1 MRIPQLAPLHSPGF
15 FRLWSSSLVWYFG
28 RWMDVLLASWLALE
42 LTDSAWA
49 VALIGFYRS
58 VPVTAFGAFGG
69 AVADRID
76 RRTLVIVAGM
86 ANCVASFSVAYLYL
100 AGSLAYWHLAAANVL
115 LGLAWAVDFPTR
127 RAMVPDLVARQDLLP
142 AMVLDTISMNVSR
155 AAGPLMGGG
164 LLATISIPHAYIVL
178 GLIYA
183 SDLLPLL
190 GLRLP
195 ARSSTRAMPVV
206 RYLAQGLRY
215 CQKSPPVRGVL
226 LITLLMNALAFPYT
240 QILAVFAR
248 DVLLVGP
255 VELGLLAAAD
265 GLGSL
270 VGAAVLMGMA
280 RLRRYGLVFALCS
293 AGMCLALLVFA
304 VSSVFV
310 ISLAA
315 LIVAGMAHAG
325 FSTLQSTITLGSVSD
340 ELRGRVMGVV
350 TLAIGGSTIGMLL
363 VGGLAG
369 ALGAPLAVGLMSVT
383 GATLIGGTAVL
394 SPGLLSYRGAPSP
407 RRATTTVGGPASAR

>member
-1 MRIPQLAPLHSPGF
+1 MRIRQLAPLESPGF
-15 FRLWSSSLVWYFG
+15 LRLWSSSLVWYLG

-49 VALIGFYRS
+49 VALVGFYRS
-58 VPVTAFGAFGG
+58 VPVTIFGAFGG
-69 AVADRID
+69 AIADRLD
-76 RRTLVIVAGM
+76 RRLLVIAAGI
-86 ANCVASFSVAYLYL
+86 ANCVASLAVAFLYL

-115 LGLAWAVDFPTR
+115 LGIAWAVDFPTR
-127 RAMVPDLVARQDLLP
+127 RAMVPDLVPRQQLLP
-142 AMVLDTISMNVSR
+142 AMVLDTVSMNVSR
-155 AAGPLMGGG
+155 AAGPLIGGG
-164 LLATISIPHAYIVL
+164 LLAAISIPHAYIIL

-183 SDLLPLL
+183 GGLLPLL

-195 ARSSTRAMPVV
+195 ARSRTRAMPVI
-206 RYLAQGLRY
+206 RYLAEGLRY
-215 CQKSPPVRGVL
+215 CQRSPAVRGVL

-248 DVLLVGP
+248 DILFVGP

-270 VGAAVLMGMA
+270 VGAAVLMSMS
-280 RLRRYGLVFALCS
+280 RLRRFGLVFALSS
-293 AGMCLALLVFA
+293 AGMCLALLVFS
-304 VSSVFV
+304 VSSVFA

-315 LIVAGMAHAG
+315 LIVAGVAHAG
-325 FSTLQSTITLGSVSD
+325 FSTLQSTITLGSVGD
-340 ELRGRVMGVV
+340 ELRGRVMGVL

-369 ALGAPLAVGLMSVT
+369 TLGAPLAVGLMS
-383 GATLIGGTAVL
+383 GAGMALIGGTAAL
-394 SPGLLSYRGAPSP
+394 SPGLLAYRGAPMP
-407 RRATTTVGGPASAR
+407 RRAAATAEGPAAAR